1 MHNEQ
6 TFKSVNQML
15 ENYFTSSSTVVIPQ
29 SSSKMYAFNVGDKV
43 SIDALPRQ
51 RRDLSFKYS
60 LNRGNFLLFFI
71 EI

>member
-15 ENYFTSSSTVVIPQ
+15 ENYFTSSSTAIIPQ
-29 SSSKMYAFNVGDKV
+29 SSSKMYAFNIGEKV
-43 SIDALPRQ
+43 LIDALPRQ